1 VQLLLVQEGVP
12 GVGLRLLLMPWLRP
26 DAAFAAAE
34 ELGAREGERA
44 VLVSF
49 DGGRQAPLAALRWLR
64 ASQLSG
70 SVGSLLAGL
79 SEELAKGYDEVLAW
93 AGPRPESPLLA
104 AFAAAAAVMGF
115 RARLLLP
122 GAGELELTPL
132 GSLNVGGDGLKALRL
147 VTAGASGVGELA
159 ARMGV
164 SLKTASNLA
173 WSLRSAGLMEGRGG
187 RLRPT
192 PWGAVAAALRKD

>member
-1 VQLLLVQEGVP
+1 M
-12 GVGLRLLLMPWLRP
+12 GLRLLLMPWLRP

-70 SVGSLLAGL
+70 DAASLLAGL
-79 SEELAKGYDEVLAW
+79 SEELARGYDEVLAW

-115 RARLLLP
+115 RAWLLVP
-122 GAGELELTPL
+122 GAGRLELTPL
-132 GSLNVGGDGLKALRL
+132 RRLGVSGDQLKALRL
-147 VTAGASGVGELA
+147 VVAGASSVERLA

-173 WSLRSAGLMEGRGG
+173 WSLRSAGLLEGRG